1 MSSLSFSLRG
11 GDGGTCGRSE
21 FSRLAELIY
30 ACVPLFLLHQV
41 FLPRDVAQR
50 AALLNFR
57 RASMILIQVGPRAR
71 RFEEHLHN

>member
-21 FSRLAELIY
+21 FSRLAELIS

-41 FLPRDVAQR
+41 FLPQDVAQR
-50 AALLNFR
+50 AALLNCR
-57 RASMILIQVGPRAR
+57 RASMILIEVDPRAR
-71 RFEEHLHN
+71 RFDEYPHN